1 MISTEKGLVK
11 RLRKIRDKLNQEII
25 NMTLEEEK
33 AYLKKLRKSNSK

>member
-1 MISTEKGLVK
+1 MISTEKGLVQ